1 MLLQNHELKKPKFH
15 AIIPSSKAVRNPKRP
30 YGFCIVILSSPFQPD
45 GHAPPGCF
53 YAAQPAVFGRGAVFP
68 SNGTARVQDPC
79 AAPLPGTR
87 QRLTQQK
94 LSFLLPVYAGI
105 YQNFNPAPTWR
116 GILLQKGG
124 ETWHTNATRLGGPRS
139 TRAWKRS
146 KAKLMPIS
154 PPARGTP

>member
-1 MLLQNHELKKPKFH
+1 MSLRLLYCHFILPIS
-15 AIIPSSKAVRNPKRP
+15 ARRP
-30 YGFCIVILSSPFQPD
+30 CSRL
-45 GHAPPGCF
+45 
-53 YAAQPAVFGRGAVFP
+53 AVFMPHSRPFSAGALC
-68 SNGTARVQDPC
+68 SQATAQQGCKALVRPHSP
-79 AAPLPGTR
+79 APGKGSHTL
-87 QRLTQQK
+87 
-94 LSFLLPVYAGI
+94 LSFLLSVRAGI